1 MRYDIMRQ
9 KWKKT
14 QVVEITIDEIFC
26 LQDKLDM
33 VRDKPEE
40 VWNVIDDFLAI
51 CESQLELSPTFLKQ
65 LHEVNIDDDFIPL
78 SEEDINE
85 LFEDDDG
92 EQCYNVA
99 EAYVNYIL
107 NKKTKI
113 DEKEKYDIPFQ
124 PTLNF

>member
-1 MRYDIMRQ
+1 MRQ

-14 QVVEITIDEIFC
+14 QAVEITIDEIFC

-65 LHEVNIDDDFIPL
+65 LHDVDIDDDFVPL
-78 SEEDINE
+78 STEEIEE

-92 EQCYNVA
+92 EGCYNVA
-99 EAYVNYIL
+99 EDYVNYVL
-107 NKKTKI
+107 ALRKKQ
-113 DEKEKYDIPFQ
+113 EKKKYDIPFQ

>member
-1 MRYDIMRQ
+1 MKQ
-9 KWKKT
+9 KWGKM
-14 QVVEITIDEIFC
+14 QFIEISMDTIFA

-33 VRDKPEE
+33 VKNDPEK
-40 VWNVIDDFLAI
+40 VWDIFDDFLAD
-51 CESQLELSPTFLKQ
+51 CESQLEINPTFLKQ
-65 LHEVNIDDDFIPL
+65 LNQVDFDQDFIPL
-78 SEEDINE
+78 TSKEIDE

-113 DEKEKYDIPFQ
+113 DEKGKV
-124 PTLNF
+124 